1 MLLSLALRSLR
12 YRWHA
17 VLLTLLSVVLS
28 VMVVLGV
35 EHIRH
40 QVRHSFTRTVSGI
53 DLIVGARSGPLNVLL
68 SSVFRIGH
76 ANNNIHWESYQHII
90 SNPQVAWSI
99 PLSLG
104 DSHRG
109 YRVLGTTHEYFEHF
123 QYAQKQALVFAEGR
137 EFTQRFEVVL
147 GAEVATQLGYSLDD
161 ELVLAHGLGHT
172 SFSQHDEHPFH
183 VVGVLAAT
191 GTPVDQTLHIS
202 LDSMEAIHSHGVLHE
217 SAHAKEG
224 GDEHHHEHAHHHES
238 DHDMHS
244 DHHTEHNVIT
254 PKHITAFMLGLKV
267 KAASLIVQRQI
278 NEFTEEPLTAVLPG
292 VALAEL
298 WQVMKVLENT
308 LRLVSVFIAMAS
320 LLGLSAVLMALLRE
334 RRDEMQ
340 LLRIIG
346 APSAFILLLVELE
359 AVLLTLLGVVMGSV
373 LLYLLLRIGSN
384 FLSQRFGLSIDPD
397 VYHPTSLWL
406 MVAMVL
412 IAAIL
417 AFIPAWSAYRK
428 AV

>member
-1 MLLSLALRSLR
+1 
-12 YRWHA
+12 
-17 VLLTLLSVVLS
+17 
-28 VMVVLGV
+28 
-35 EHIRH
+35 
-40 QVRHSFTRTVSGI
+40 
-53 DLIVGARSGPLNVLL
+53 
-68 SSVFRIGH
+68 
-76 ANNNIHWESYQHII
+76 
-90 SNPQVAWSI
+90 
-99 PLSLG
+99 
-104 DSHRG
+104 
-109 YRVLGTTHEYFEHF
+109 
-123 QYAQKQALVFAEGR
+123 
-137 EFTQRFEVVL
+137 
-147 GAEVATQLGYSLDD
+147 
-161 ELVLAHGLGHT
+161 
-172 SFSQHDEHPFH
+172 
-183 VVGVLAAT
+183 
-191 GTPVDQTLHIS
+191 
-202 LDSMEAIHSHGVLHE
+202 MEAIHSHGVLHE
-217 SAHAKEG
+217 SPHTKESD
-224 GDEHHHEHAHHHES
+224 DEHHHEHAHHHES
-238 DHDMHS
+238 DHDTHS
-244 DHHTEHNVIT
+244 DHTEHNVIT

-267 KAASLIVQRQI
+267 KATSLIVQRQI
-278 NEFTEEPLTAVLPG
+278 NEFAEEPLTAVLPG

-340 LLRIIG
+340 LLRTIG

-373 LLYLLLRIGSN
+373 LLYLLLSISNN